1 MPRSSTASFSAL
13 GGPLTGRAAPS
24 KMMVSSAMSKK
35 PSVSIEYCT
44 VCNFLARAAWLA
56 QELLA
61 AHGQDLSG
69 VTLVPGR
76 GGVFEI
82 RIDGELVF
90 SQKEAGR
97 FPEPREIKDALR
109 ARLGLGPTPRH

>member
-1 MPRSSTASFSAL
+1 
-13 GGPLTGRAAPS
+13 
-24 KMMVSSAMSKK
+24 MSKK

-44 VCNFLARAAWLA
+44 VCNFLGRAAWMA

-61 AHGQDLSG
+61 AHERDLEN

-76 GGVFEI
+76 GGVFDV

-90 SQKEAGR
+90 SYKEVGR
-97 FPEPREIKDALR
+97 FPEPREIKDLVR
-109 ARLGLGPTPRH
+109 ARLGLPPTSRHD

>member
-1 MPRSSTASFSAL
+1 
-13 GGPLTGRAAPS
+13 
-24 KMMVSSAMSKK
+24 MSRK
-35 PSVSIEYCT
+35 PTLSIEYCT
-44 VCNFLARAAWLA
+44 VCNFRGRAAWLA
-56 QELLA
+56 QEVLA
-61 AHGQDLSG
+61 AHEGDPAG

-76 GGVFEI
+76 GGVFDV

-109 ARLGLGPTPRH
+109 ASLGQGPKPRHE